1 MSSSSSRSSSWS
13 PSFGEGG
20 GGGAYDGHGSPV
32 SYCVGPLDYQP
43 ETKCYCNVKACQ
55 WISWSF
61 KNSGMRYLKCQKA
74 RLRMYC
80 GFFRWVDLDYLDS
93 AFFKQLLNDMRG
105 AIWDLRK
112 VVAQK
117 DARLCANDTELK
129 LMHKQLHDQ
138 MKLVEAKDLCMHD
151 LDAKMKKKDRFIG
164 MLVWM
169 FWQTM
174 QTVILLTVE
183 CGRQATGNAGCGV
196 CVSDHLGV
204 GGRSVE
210 ITWLEASQ

>member
-13 PSFGEGG
+13 PSFGGGG

-32 SYCVGPLDYQP
+32 PYRVGPLDYQP

-61 KNSGMRYLKCQKA
+61 KNPGMRYLKCQKA
-74 RLRMYC
+74 RTDADC
-80 GFFRWVDLDYLDS
+80 GFFRWVDLDYSDS

-129 LMHKQLHDQ
+129 LMHKQLHDH
-138 MKLVEAKDLCMHD
+138 MKLVEAKDMCMHD
-151 LDAKMKKKDRFIG
+151 LEAKMKKKDRYIG

-169 FWQTM
+169 
-174 QTVILLTVE
+174 
-183 CGRQATGNAGCGV
+183 
-196 CVSDHLGV
+196 CVFL
-204 GGRSVE
+204 SVAL
-210 ITWLEASQ
+210 IAIVFKVKLA